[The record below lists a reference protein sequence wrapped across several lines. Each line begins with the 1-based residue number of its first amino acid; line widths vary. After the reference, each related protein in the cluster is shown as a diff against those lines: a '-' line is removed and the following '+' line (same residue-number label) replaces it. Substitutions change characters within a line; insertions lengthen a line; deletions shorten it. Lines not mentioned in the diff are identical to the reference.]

1 MATVSSA
8 RFRAHLSEHL
18 ERAQREPVTIT
29 SRGARRRAVLVSADF
44 FDRASIALE
53 DAPYAAPPRSPEEE
67 IMDEVMRFIQDL

>member
-1 MATVSSA
+1 MTTLSSA

-44 FDRASIALE
+44 FDRASLALGDE
-53 DAPYAAPPRSPEEE
+53 PYAAPPRSTQEEV
-67 IMDEVMRFIQDL
+67 MDEVMRFVQDL